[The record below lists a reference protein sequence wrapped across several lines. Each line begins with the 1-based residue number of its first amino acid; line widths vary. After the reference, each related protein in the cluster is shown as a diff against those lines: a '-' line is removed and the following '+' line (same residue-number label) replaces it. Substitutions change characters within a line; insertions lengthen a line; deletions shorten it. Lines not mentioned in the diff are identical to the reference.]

1 MKKFLLLFAVVL
13 LFNTVKAEG
22 FDICIGPKIGYQ
34 TAKLSMKKE
43 DIQASYKANFTAGVF
58 GRVTI
63 GRFIIQPEIN
73 YFKTG
78 QVFEIKGTS
87 SLLDFNPKLEMNE
100 QTMSVPIYLGFQ
112 VLDTKLIKVRA
123 NAGPVMNFILKQTSE
138 VSFANNNTDLDLKAK
153 NMLWSGAV
161 MVGVDVWRFTLDISY
176 NFGLT
181 KFFESEEFEIQGY
194 NMELENPKQNMFTAT
209 VGFKLL

>member
-1 MKKFLLLFAVVL
+1 MKKLLILFAVVL
-13 LFNTVKAEG
+13 LINTAKAEG
-22 FDICIGPKIGYQ
+22 FDICIGPKVGYQ
-34 TAKLSMKKE
+34 TARLSINKD
-43 DIQASYKANFTAGVF
+43 DIKASYKANFTAGVF

-63 GRFIIQPEIN
+63 GRFIVQPEIN

-87 SLLDFNPKLEMNE
+87 SLLDLNPKLEMNE
-100 QTMSVPIYLGFQ
+100 QTMSIPVYLGFQ
-112 VLDTKLIKVRA
+112 VFDTKLLKVRA
-123 NAGPVMNFILKQTSE
+123 NVGPVMNFILKQTSE
-138 VSFANNNTDLDLKAK
+138 VSFASHNTDLDLEAK
-153 NMLWSGAV
+153 NVLWSGAV

-181 KFFESEEFEIQGY
+181 KFFESEEFNIQGY
-194 NMELENPKQNMFTAT
+194 SFEFENPKQNMFTAT